1 MSPQHTAPSRPF
13 RWESRREL
21 APGPGS
27 FLSSVWLCRL
37 CHGGRG
43 DLSWKEPAGWAQGRC
58 VCPHRS
64 AGPGVAMA
72 EPPRWVCL
80 DQGSAA
86 SLPSSSGPER
96 GAGTCPVP
104 PAWNCARNLPK
115 RLPTRSWARPTFQE
129 RTWSIEG
136 LQNFPEAALGL
147 EAVLTAVHL
156 AGEGAGEPRGGPG
169 CREASDRQATL
180 PSVSLCLSSD

>member
-43 DLSWKEPAGWAQGRC
+43 DLSWKEPAGWARGRC

-64 AGPGVAMA
+64 AGPWVAMA

-80 DQGSAA
+80 DQGSTA

-96 GAGTCPVP
+96 GAWRGRHLSGAPCMELCQESSQETANTELGSPHFPGADLEHRGPAELSRSCPGI
-104 PAWNCARNLPK
+104 
-115 RLPTRSWARPTFQE
+115 RSCPDCRSSCRRGCGRAPRRP
-129 RTWSIEG
+129 G
-136 LQNFPEAALGL
+136 LQRGL
-147 EAVLTAVHL
+147 
-156 AGEGAGEPRGGPG
+156 
-169 CREASDRQATL
+169 
-180 PSVSLCLSSD
+180 